1 MTQDRAATQ
10 SAEVWLA
17 EGVDARSLPKI
28 LLHDHLDGGLR
39 PDTILDLAQDAGI
52 ELPAAGEPELR
63 EWFRANADSGSLE
76 RYLETFDVVLRVLQT
91 PEALHRVAREAV
103 ADLAADGVIYAE
115 LRWAPE
121 QHLRG
126 GLTLD
131 DVIAAVTAGLR
142 EGCEAH
148 EGIEVGQLLCAMRHA
163 NDADTIADAALRHRG
178 DSESGGVRGFD
189 LAGPEIGFPPS
200 QHRRA
205 LEKLAGE
212 FMPVTIHA
220 GEAAGLESIAS
231 ALIDGRALRLGHGAR
246 IADDITLEQQ
256 DDSGTRVTL
265 GPIASWVRE
274 RGIAL
279 ELAPSS
285 NLQTGLEL
293 DSPLFEH
300 RTVETITQHP
310 FDLLYQLG
318 FSTTVN
324 TDNRLMSATSAS
336 EELQLVADAFDL
348 RLGDL
353 EQLQLNAAEAAFA
366 PLEDREDLADRIT
379 EGYEQEVGA

>member
-1 MTQDRAATQ
+1 MTQDDI
-10 SAEVWLA
+10 AESGSQVWLA
-17 EGVDARSLPKI
+17 EGVDARTLPKV

-39 PDTILDLAQDAGI
+39 PETIIDLAEEQGI
-52 ELPAAGEPELR
+52 ELPETGEAELR

-76 RYLETFDVVLRVLQT
+76 RYLTTFDVVLGVTQT
-91 PEALHRVAREAV
+91 PESLHRIAREAV

-126 GLTLD
+126 GLSLD
-131 DVIAAVTAGLR
+131 DAIAAVTAGLR

-148 EGIEVGQLLCAMRHA
+148 DGIEVGQLLCAMRQA
-163 NDADTIADAALRHRG
+163 KQADAIADAALRHR
-178 DSESGGVRGFD
+178 DSEGLGGVRGFD
-189 LAGPEIGFPPS
+189 LAGPEIGFPAS
-200 QHRRA
+200 QHRAA

-231 ALIDGRALRLGHGAR
+231 ALVDGRALRLGHGAR
-246 IADDITLEQQ
+246 IADDITLEEQ
-256 DDSGTRVTL
+256 DASGTRVTL
-265 GPIASWVRE
+265 GPIASWIRE

-285 NLQTGLEL
+285 NLQTGLKL
-293 DSPLFEH
+293 DSALFEH
-300 RTVETITQHP
+300 RQVEQIAQHP

-318 FSTTVN
+318 FATTVN

-366 PLEDREDLADRIT
+366 PLEVREELAERIT
-379 EGYEQEVGA
+379 EGYDQGVGV

>member
-1 MTQDRAATQ
+1 MTQEGAATQ
-10 SAEVWLA
+10 GAEVWLA
-17 EGVDARSLPKI
+17 EGVDARKLPKV

-39 PDTILDLAQDAGI
+39 PDTIIDLAEEAGI
-52 ELPAAGEPELR
+52 ELPAAGEGELR

-76 RYLETFDVVLRVLQT
+76 RYLETFEVVLRVLQT

-126 GLTLD
+126 GLNLD
-131 DVIAAVTAGLR
+131 DAIAAVTAGLR
-142 EGCEAH
+142 EGCEEH
-148 EGIEVGQLLCAMRHA
+148 DGIEVGQLICAMRQA
-163 NDADTIADAALRHRG
+163 NDAETVADAALRHRG
-178 DSESGGVRGFD
+178 DTEPGGIRGFD
-189 LAGPEIGFPPS
+189 LAGPEAGFPPS

-212 FMPVTIHA
+212 FLPVTIHA

-246 IADDITLEQQ
+246 IADDITLEEQ
-256 DDSGTRVTL
+256 DDEGTRVTL

-300 RTVETITQHP
+300 RTVEDISQHP

-318 FSTTVN
+318 FATTIN

-336 EELQLVADAFDL
+336 EEMQLVADAFDL
-348 RLGDL
+348 RVGDL

-379 EGYEQEVGA
+379 EGYEQGVGV